1 MSKLFNTKDNTKEKK
16 KIKERQK
23 KKKLKK
29 ERQNRIKEKIKNGPV
44 LDEDTIIMRKSNP
57 KKCLKQCFAY
67 KEGWVNIY
75 GHPNSW
81 KNDTSNRKGLNIPSS
96 VLNILGTFMDS
107 SSVLKLACCNRYLCN
122 YIIDETFMNEYSK
135 TIKNNYSIQKS
146 QRDKNKKK
154 LINFQKSDRW
164 INDIYEVIRRM
175 QGLVLTKD
183 SGEEIGSTILQFINA
198 AKILDKYR
206 NKIINTVN
214 VKDKA
219 ETEMKRLQL
228 NMNELQPFLKK

>member
-1 MSKLFNTKDNTKEKK
+1 
-16 KIKERQK
+16 
-23 KKKLKK
+23 
-29 ERQNRIKEKIKNGPV
+29 
-44 LDEDTIIMRKSNP
+44 
-57 KKCLKQCFAY
+57 
-67 KEGWVNIY
+67 
-75 GHPNSW
+75 
-81 KNDTSNRKGLNIPSS
+81 
-96 VLNILGTFMDS
+96 
-107 SSVLKLACCNRYLCN
+107 
-122 YIIDETFMNEYSK
+122 
-135 TIKNNYSIQKS
+135 
-146 QRDKNKKK
+146 
-154 LINFQKSDRW
+154 
-164 INDIYEVIRRM
+164 M